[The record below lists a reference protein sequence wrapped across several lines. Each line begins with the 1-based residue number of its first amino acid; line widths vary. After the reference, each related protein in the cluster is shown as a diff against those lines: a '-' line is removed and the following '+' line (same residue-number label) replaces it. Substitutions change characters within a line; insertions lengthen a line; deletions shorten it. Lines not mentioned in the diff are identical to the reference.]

1 MRFSLLRAMTFV
13 VVAAALMMAP
23 TIAQANEESLDPYTV
38 TISPSQV
45 AGGSTTVF
53 TFVLADGA
61 RSDSSIGSAKLTA
74 PSGFNL
80 TAASLPPGAGTATI
94 AGNVVQLKNTNVQPG
109 RSLNVSITATAP
121 SSCSQSTYTWGSAV
135 WQGTSLSGESLG
147 LGNPG
152 SAQQTTVTS
161 ACAVVFGVQPQ
172 NTLVTQAITGTA
184 YSPTGPAI
192 TAEVVDQGGHV
203 VTSSTAPITV
213 ALGNN
218 PGGST
223 LGGTT
228 TVNAVNGVASFT
240 GLSLNKPA
248 DGYTLSASSPGLTG
262 SNSSSFNESSAGTVC
277 PQNQTCT
284 TTVTTT
290 ASSLQVTAT
299 PDTSQQNAGF
309 LEESVNSGT
318 PLQCSGYTQEDP
330 NWWQFF
336 MSNVNR
342 SKTLHNVIT
351 NPILPLGVNTIPA
364 VLGQTKYC
372 YDAPYEFTTS
382 SGTPAPPDGSGG
394 FIGLLPSC
402 PAAGPCMSK
411 TTQLDLNNGLGFD
424 VVINVSV
431 PEGLAGDPRGRA

>member
-1 MRFSLLRAMTFV
+1 
-13 VVAAALMMAP
+13 
-23 TIAQANEESLDPYTV
+23 
-38 TISPSQV
+38 
-45 AGGSTTVF
+45 
-53 TFVLADGA
+53 
-61 RSDSSIGSAKLTA
+61 
-74 PSGFNL
+74 
-80 TAASLPPGAGTATI
+80 
-94 AGNVVQLKNTNVQPG
+94 
-109 RSLNVSITATAP
+109 
-121 SSCSQSTYTWGSAV
+121 
-135 WQGTSLSGESLG
+135 
-147 LGNPG
+147 
-152 SAQQTTVTS
+152 
-161 ACAVVFGVQPQ
+161 VFGVQPQ

-184 YSPTGPAI
+184 YSPTGPAV
-192 TAEVVDQGGHV
+192 TAEVVDQSGHV

-218 PGGST
+218 PGGSA
-223 LGGTT
+223 LSGTT
-228 TVNAVNGVASFT
+228 TVNAVSGVASFT
-240 GLSLNKPA
+240 GLSLNKPG

-262 SNSSSFNESSAGTVC
+262 SNSSSFNESSAGTEC

-318 PLQCSGYTQEDP
+318 PLQCAGYTQEDP

-342 SKTLHNVIT
+342 SKTLRNVVT

-364 VLGQTKYC
+364 VLGLTKYC

-382 SGTPAPPDGSGG
+382 AGTPAPPDGSGG
-394 FIGLLPSC
+394 FIGLLPNC

-411 TTQLDLNNGLGFD
+411 TAQLDLRNGLGFD
-424 VVINVSV
+424 VVITVSV